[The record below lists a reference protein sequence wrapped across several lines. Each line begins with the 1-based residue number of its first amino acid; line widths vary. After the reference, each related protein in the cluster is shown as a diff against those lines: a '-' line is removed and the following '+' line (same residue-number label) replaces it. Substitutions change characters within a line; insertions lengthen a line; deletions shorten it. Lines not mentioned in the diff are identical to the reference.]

1 MNSDNMEKNMTTT
14 NKAAVKTPSKKRAAP
29 KVKNSLSADG
39 AVLKSQESEAPMPYE
54 AICRLKPFGPA
65 VKHNW
70 AVWLVLFLLF
80 CVAVYVLR
88 SVLMPFVA
96 GIVLGYLFD
105 PLATRFEKWGM
116 SRTWATILVFV
127 VIVVVAVPALIL
139 LFGLI
144 DEQLTVFVEAA
155 PQYIASFVKR
165 AEPVLAGLQERFPD
179 LEIANL
185 KNILKENMTSG
196 MQIGGKVLKG
206 LINNGFALINLIS
219 LLLIMP
225 VVAFYMLRDWDTFV
239 HKVDNLLPRKSKK
252 TIREQFRQIDRA
264 LSGFI
269 RGQLSV
275 CLILGTYYSL
285 GLRLVGLELGLLVG
299 FLAGLISFIPYVG
312 SISGFVI
319 SIILA
324 LAQFDDMTKVLEVV
338 GVFAVGQFVEG
349 NFLTPKLV
357 GDNVGLHPVWV
368 MFALLAGG
376 VLLGFL
382 GLMIAV
388 PVAAI
393 IGVLTRYA
401 INNYK
406 KSNLYLED

>member
-1 MNSDNMEKNMTTT
+1 MSKEQTQNHKNKTAVD
-14 NKAAVKTPSKKRAAP
+14 KAAKPANRIHSVRIAG
-29 KVKNSLSADG
+29 NHN
-39 AVLKSQESEAPMPYE
+39 
-54 AICRLKPFGPA
+54 AIA
-65 VKHNW
+65 
-70 AVWLVLFLLF
+70 WLVIFILF

-105 PLATRFEKWGM
+105 PLASRFEKWGM
-116 SRTWATILVFV
+116 SRMWATLLVFAV
-127 VIVVVAVPALIL
+127 VILIAVPAIIL
-139 LFGLI
+139 LFGMLN
-144 DEQLTVFVEAA
+144 EQLTVFVEAA
-155 PQYIASFVKR
+155 PNYISAFVKR
-165 AEPVLAGLQERFPD
+165 TEPMLVSLQEQFPS
-179 LEIANL
+179 LEIANI
-185 KNILKENMTSG
+185 KAMIKDNMTTGLQFSG
-196 MQIGGKVLKG
+196 KLLKG
-206 LINNGFALINLIS
+206 LVSNGFALINLIS
-219 LLLIMP
+219 LLLITP

-239 HKVDNLLPRKSKK
+239 KKVDNLLPRKSKNV
-252 TIREQFRQIDRA
+252 IREQFRQIDRA

-285 GLRLVGLELGLLVG
+285 GLKFVGLDLGILVG

-324 LAQFDDMTKVLEVV
+324 LAQFNDYTKVLEVIA
-338 GVFAVGQFVEG
+338 VFAVGQFVEG

-393 IGVLTRYA
+393 IGVLMRYT

-406 KSNLYLED
+406 KSSLYLED